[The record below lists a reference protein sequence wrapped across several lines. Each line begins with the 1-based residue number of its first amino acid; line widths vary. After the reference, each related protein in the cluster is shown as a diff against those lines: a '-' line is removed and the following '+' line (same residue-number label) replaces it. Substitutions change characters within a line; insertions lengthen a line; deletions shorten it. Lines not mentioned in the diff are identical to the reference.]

1 MKAVIAQLAKNIPAH
16 FEKSVP
22 SKGPDKAKGKKH
34 RADDGGGE

>member
-22 SKGPDKAKGKKH
+22 SKAPDKAKGKKH